1 MDAQN
6 IFQALTSA
14 DALRSLIFTLISMGI
29 GAFITYKFLF
39 FIYRKEM
46 KLFRNFKRKLIV
58 LAPEN
63 KYGQN
68 MNMEDEVEIIKTNP
82 LFNSL
87 SVKRSSSLRY
97 SNNIDK
103 NCFIIL
109 GIGNDFTYFKEAFDK
124 AKNNNITLIIYT
136 YGDNR
141 ALEPI
146 HWNLLNSYQW
156 YSVCVTPLRLIS
168 EIFNILSTFDFK
180 D

>member
-14 DALRSLIFTLISMGI
+14 DALRSLISTLISMGT
-29 GAFITYKFLF
+29 GVFITYKFLF
-39 FIYRKEM
+39 FVYRKEM

-58 LAPEN
+58 FAPEN
-63 KYGQN
+63 KYGLD
-68 MNMEDEVEIIKTNP
+68 MNMEAEVDVIKTNP
-82 LFNSL
+82 LFKSL
-87 SVKRSSSLRY
+87 SIDKKSSRQFI
-97 SNNIDK
+97 NNIDK
-103 NCFIIL
+103 TSLVIL
-109 GIGNDFTYFKEAFDK
+109 GIGNDFTYFKEVFDRARNYK
-124 AKNNNITLIIYT
+124 IPLIIYT

-156 YSVCVTPLRLIS
+156 YSVCITPLRLIS